1 MLTTNQRDLVALMM
15 TKDWIR
21 NIDGLTTDEIITHYE
36 RMRIIVENCDAV
48 RSEVEDALGERE

>member
-1 MLTTNQRDLVALMM
+1 MLTTNQRDLVAIMM

-36 RMRIIVENCDAV
+36 RMRKIVEDCDVKRGEENAV
-48 RSEVEDALGERE
+48 D